1 MPGEWSSEIP
11 TKKIIVCVLS
21 FSRYGAISVGYKY
34 RAAPGMAT
42 TSNRDNETPVQP
54 QSERDKP
61 YIGVK
66 PSQAMGAAD
75 Q

>member
-1 MPGEWSSEIP
+1 MPGEGSSEIP
-11 TKKIIVCVLS
+11 TTIITVCVLP
-21 FSRYGAISVGYKY
+21 FSRHGAILVGYKY

-61 YIGVK
+61 HIEAK